1 MLVHGRVRDPTSPPL
16 ADLQRA
22 VWATGPR
29 RAAALDAAATEPA
42 SSRARP
48 ATDDRL
54 GTLLRCCVR
63 QRAAADYPL
72 LQRAK
77 SGEQR
82 STKHRRIHKA
92 LRTIALLGKN
102 IKAGLDRHVFDALPV
117 TKALDRAD
125 PTGLHAYRGGRLP
138 AGVTGT
144 VTGNPNKVHTLTWN
158 WAGQAQTKQ
167 STMFPV
173 WMPEDHVRTLIAL
186 DYVGERATAVPAT
199 DIDSSAARTYIT
211 RGARISLSK
220 AGDTVYPVL

>member
-1 MLVHGRVRDPTSPPL
+1 MLVHGRVRDATTPPL

-22 VWATGPR
+22 AWEAGPLG
-29 RAAALDAAATEPA
+29 AAALDAAATEPA
-42 SSRARP
+42 SSGRRP

-54 GTLLRCCVR
+54 GTLLRCCVQ
-63 QRAAADYPL
+63 QRAAADGQL

-82 STKHRRIHKA
+82 STKHRSIHKA
-92 LRTIALLGKN
+92 LRTIGLLGKN

-117 TKALDRAD
+117 SKALDKAD

-138 AGVTGT
+138 AGVTGV
-144 VTGNPNKVHTLTWN
+144 VTGNPNKVHTLTWH
-158 WAGQAQTKQ
+158 WGGKAQTKQ
-167 STMFPV
+167 STMFPT

-186 DYVGERATAVPAT
+186 DYVGERANAVPAT

-220 AGDTVYPVL
+220 AGDTVYPEL